1 MQRSSVY
8 SLLFLIVP
16 VGIFFLP
23 ILISDQTFAYRDSGR
38 FYYRQ
43 FEWNKSQWEAGRI
56 PLWNPQEN
64 LGMAVVGEASS
75 SVFYPLQVLL
85 LIPWLKFSTAFV
97 LYAAVHV
104 YLASVGAFF
113 LARALRCEPVSA
125 LMASISFSLCGSVL
139 FQTCNIVFLVGA
151 SWLPFGILFAL
162 QLTRPST
169 TKPFGW
175 KRLGSRSLLLGVSL
189 AMPVLGGDPQTAY
202 HIGIVA
208 FLLIACCLFSGW
220 RSSALWDECKRLFR
234 PVIMLTLGVVFGIG
248 LSAVQILPSLKASRE
263 STRSYYQHPRNIYE
277 ASVGTVNSLQDGLF
291 GHPVPGTHHDHIYQF
306 SQPPWSVIELF
317 WPNVTGKILPQHGRW
332 SDYIP
337 ATGRN
342 WTASVYCGL
351 VPFLFFLSALFRRDK
366 SPLQRWLRSA
376 FWIFAI
382 GSLGWFGCGWVLH
395 EVANQLRQNDSAV
408 FKIGAPVGGV
418 YWFFVTVFPGYVSF
432 RYPAKL
438 AVVASLFLCLLAAKE
453 MHLQRRLNRMDR
465 FQKYLYG
472 AMILTSVSFLG
483 LWFGSVWINQNFS
496 RFRFDPIYSGRSEF
510 GPFDPTAAWQAVLF
524 SLIHV
529 ALITTFVIALLNRQM
544 KRSTTLCA
552 LLLVTVV
559 DLSIANRCLLMT
571 TDSSAWKTNEAITA
585 AIEKRVANSDPS
597 PDPIRIFRTSP
608 MTWSAS
614 ADWRASSSSDRLQQ
628 IVEWENLTLM
638 PKHHLGGRFHFVESF
653 RSIEPIDFALFMNFC
668 KSLPGIDIGV
678 DQSEG
683 NQVQLAPNPIMLGM
697 LSCRFVM
704 IPKWGSPKIPSDQ
717 ILEEFVSG
725 EFRELEFLVF
735 ENPYY
740 QPRFRIATNH
750 FPDPGLRR
758 LLDGQSI
765 LATKIR
771 KNAVEF
777 FGDPESVLSNNH
789 AYFRYKL
796 ISEPIIKFS
805 KEKRSQFPVRV
816 LHDDPTFIELEVGG
830 DSSSRRRT
838 LVIADYFDEDWTA
851 YRTNVYDRFEPVE
864 IDRVNLILQGIEID
878 DKKTRVRL
886 YYRPTLVIV
895 GGLISVFAILLGIV
909 VAIVLRS
916 KRKSLT
922 GTNGRNFIPDK

>member
-1 MQRSSVY
+1 MQRSTVY

-16 VGIFFLP
+16 VGVFFLP
-23 ILISDQTFAYRDSGR
+23 ILISDHAFAYRDSGR

-64 LGMAVVGEASS
+64 LGTGVVGEASS
-75 SVFYPLQVLL
+75 SVFYPLQAIFV
-85 LIPWLKFSTAFV
+85 IPWLKFSTAFV

-113 LARALRCEPVSA
+113 LARALRCESLSA

-162 QLTRPST
+162 QLTRQSPSSQL
-169 TKPFGW
+169 GW
-175 KRLGSRSLLLGVSL
+175 KRSWFRSLLLGISL
-189 AMPVLGGDPQTAY
+189 AMPTLGGDPQTAY
-202 HIGIVA
+202 HVGIAALV
-208 FLLIACCLFSGW
+208 LIACCLFSGW
-220 RSSALWDECKRLFR
+220 RSIRLRDECKRLFR
-234 PVIMLTLGVVFGIG
+234 PVIMLALGVVFGLG

-277 ASVGTVNSLQDGLF
+277 ASEGTAGSVRDGLF

-306 SQPPWSVIELF
+306 SQPPWSVIELL
-317 WPNVTGKILPQHGRW
+317 WPNVTGKIRPQHGRW
-332 SDYIP
+332 TDYIP

-342 WTASVYCGL
+342 WTASIYCGL
-351 VPFLFFLSALFRRDK
+351 VPFLFFLSALFRKNK
-366 SPLQRWLRSA
+366 SIVQRWLRSA

-395 EVANQLRQNDSAV
+395 EVANQLRQNDSSV

-418 YWFFVTVFPGYVSF
+418 YWFFVTLFPGYVSF

-453 MHLQRRLNRMDR
+453 MQLQGRTNRLDR
-465 FQKYLYG
+465 FRKYLFG
-472 AMILTSVSFLG
+472 AMILTAISFLG
-483 LWFGSVWINQNFS
+483 LWFGSISINETFS
-496 RFRFDPIYSGRSEF
+496 RFRFDPIYSGGSEF
-510 GPFDPTAAWQAVLF
+510 GPFDPTTAWQTILC
-524 SLIHV
+524 SLIHT
-529 ALITTFVIALLNRQM
+529 ALIATFAIALLNQTM
-544 KRSTTLCA
+544 KRSTTLGA
-552 LLLVTVV
+552 LLLITVV
-559 DLSIANRCLLMT
+559 DLSVANRSLLMT
-571 TDSSAWKTNEAITA
+571 ADSAAWKTNA
-585 AIEKRVANSDPS
+585 AIATAIKKRVASSDQAT
-597 PDPIRIFRTSP
+597 DPIRIFRTNP

-614 ADWRASSSSDRLQQ
+614 TDWRTSSSPDRLQQ

-638 PKHHLGGRFHFVESF
+638 PKHHLGGRFQLVESF
-653 RSIEPIDFALFMNFC
+653 RSIEPISFALFMNFC
-668 KSLPGIDIGV
+668 KSLPAIDMGGNPL
-678 DQSEG
+678 EG

-697 LSCRFVM
+697 LSCRFIM
-704 IPKWGSPKIPSDQ
+704 IPKWGSPNIPSDQ

-725 EFRELEFLVF
+725 EFRDSEFLIF

-740 QPRFRIATNH
+740 QPRFRIATVH

-758 LLDGQSI
+758 LLDGQST
-765 LATKIR
+765 LATKVR

-777 FGDPESVLSNNH
+777 FGDPESVLSDNH
-789 AYFRYKL
+789 SYFHQKS
-796 ISEPIIKFS
+796 IAEPVIKVS
-805 KEKRSQFPVRV
+805 KEKRLQFPVSV
-816 LHDDPTFIELEVGG
+816 LHDEPTFIELEVGAA
-830 DSSSRRRT
+830 SSSQRRT
-838 LVIADYFDEDWTA
+838 LVVADYFDEDWTA
-851 YRTNVYDRFEPVE
+851 YRTDRDNRFEPVE

-886 YYRPTLVIV
+886 YYRPILVIV
-895 GGLISVFAILLGIV
+895 GGLVSAFTVLLGIV
-909 VAIVLRS
+909 VAIVLRP
-916 KRKSLT
+916 KRDCL
-922 GTNGRNFIPDK
+922 